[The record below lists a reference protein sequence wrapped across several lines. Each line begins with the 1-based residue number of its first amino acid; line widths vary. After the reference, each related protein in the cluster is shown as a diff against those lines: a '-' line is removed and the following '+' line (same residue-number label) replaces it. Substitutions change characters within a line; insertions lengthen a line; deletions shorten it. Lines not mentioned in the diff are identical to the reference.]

1 MQSDE
6 RTDQGRELVERM
18 FGDRILNYLDG
29 KASSEGFG
37 SQGARLALRD
47 IFGGVW
53 IDNTLSPR
61 ERSIATLSM
70 LIALRAEG
78 EIQNHVRGA
87 VSNGLSAK
95 EIEALILHSA
105 YYCGFPASGVAL
117 QAAEKVL
124 TEMGKLDM
132 VE

>member
-1 MQSDE
+1 
-6 RTDQGRELVERM
+6 M
-18 FGDRILNYLDG
+18 FGDGILNYLET
-29 KASSEGFG
+29 KANSDDFG
-37 SQGARLALRD
+37 SRGAALALRD

-53 IDNTLSPR
+53 LDDTLSPR

-70 LIALRAEG
+70 LIALRAPD

-87 VSNGLSAK
+87 VSNGLSVK

-117 QAAEKVL
+117 QAAETVL
-124 TEMGKLDM
+124 TEMGMLSKG
-132 VE
+132 

>member
-1 MQSDE
+1 
-6 RTDQGRELVERM
+6 M
-18 FGDRILNYLDG
+18 FGDGILNYLEG
-29 KASSEGFG
+29 KAGSEGFG

-53 IDNTLSPR
+53 VDDTLSPR

-87 VSNGLSAK
+87 VNNGLSAK

-117 QAAEKVL
+117 QAAETVL
-124 TEMGKLDM
+124 TEMGKLNNA
-132 VE
+132 E